1 MNKEQFWNIVNEV
14 HSSTDP
20 RNQKEVLAALRNRL
34 RNLPS
39 EEILEW
45 KQIFSFYQDAARRND
60 LWAAGAAMG
69 AHSSD
74 DGFMDFRS
82 WLISQGHDVY
92 MSALKDPES
101 LVSVNTDGQELNF
114 EDYAYVPC
122 KAYAERRAYEEMSV
136 GDILASYIKWAAT
149 NEQQKQNNPA
159 AGEKVMP
166 QKSTD
171 FFVQSAMLGKYDLYD
186 EMERRELPDDVLRS
200 LKEDIPQR
208 GDIADGWQY
217 EDLPRI
223 MPKLSQR
230 FQEKLERIE
239 QRAKENTVPTQRR
252 ELKDKTLRRFLGT
265 LPCTSQAEVNLL
277 SDRMAEMTE
286 QDETILSAMIEQH
299 NPRTAERVLE
309 LMDDMK
315 NCEVLVG
322 VGSYKALGEYCLAQE
337 NNVPR
342 ELCEYLDLEALGK
355 HYQEEYPGVLIGND
369 YVQFPQMSQGMEMKM
384 KM

>member
-20 RNQKEVLAALRNRL
+20 RNQKEVLTALRDRL

-60 LWAAGAAMG
+60 LWAASAAMG

-82 WLISQGHDVY
+82 WLISQGRDVY
-92 MSALKDPES
+92 MSALKAPES

-114 EDYAYVPC
+114 EDYAYVPYR
-122 KAYAERRAYEEMSV
+122 AYAERRAYEEMSV
-136 GDILASYIKWAAT
+136 GDILASYIEWSAS
-149 NEQQKQNNPA
+149 EQQKQNDPA
-159 AGEKVMP
+159 AGEKARP

-171 FFVQSAMLGKYDLYD
+171 FFMQTAMLGKYDLYD
-186 EMERRELPDDVLRS
+186 EMERRELPDDILRS

-208 GDIADGWQY
+208 GDIADGWEY

-277 SDRMAEMTE
+277 SDCMARMTE

-299 NPRTAERVLE
+299 DPRTAERVLE

-315 NCEVLVG
+315 NCEVLAG
-322 VGSYKALGEYCLAQE
+322 VGNYKALGEYCVAQE
-337 NNVPR
+337 TNVPR
-342 ELCEYLDLEALGK
+342 ELCDTLIWKRWGSTIRRNTPALSSGTTTCSSRRC
-355 HYQEEYPGVLIGND
+355 HRGWR
-369 YVQFPQMSQGMEMKM
+369 
-384 KM
+384 

>member
-149 NEQQKQNNPA
+149 NEQQKQNDPA

-299 NPRTAERVLE
+299 DPRTAERVLE

-322 VGSYKALGEYCLAQE
+322 VGNYKALGEYCVAQE
-337 NNVPR
+337 TNVPR

-355 HYQEEYPGVLIGND
+355 HYQEEYPGAFIGND

-384 KM
+384 

>member
-1 MNKEQFWNIVNEV
+1 MDKEQFWNIVDEV

-20 RNQKEVLAALRNRL
+20 RNQKEVLTALRDRL

-60 LWAAGAAMG
+60 LWAASAAMG
-69 AHSSD
+69 AHCSD

-82 WLISQGHDVY
+82 WLISQGRDVY

-114 EDYAYVPC
+114 EDYAYVPS

-136 GDILASYIKWAAT
+136 GDILASYIKWAAA
-149 NEQQKQNNPA
+149 NEQQKQNDPA

-171 FFVQSAMLGKYDLYD
+171 FFVQSAMLGKYNLYD
-186 EMERRELPDDVLRS
+186 EMERRELPDDILHS
-200 LKEDIPQR
+200 LKKDIPQR

-223 MPKLSQR
+223 VPKLSQK

-239 QRAKENTVPTQRR
+239 QRVKAAPVPTQRR
-252 ELKDKTLRRFLGT
+252 ELKDKALRRFLGT

-277 SDRMAEMTE
+277 SDRMAGMTE
-286 QDETILSAMIEQH
+286 QDETILSAMIER
-299 NPRTAERVLE
+299 NDPRTAERVLE

-315 NCEVLVG
+315 NCEVLAG
-322 VGSYKALGEYCLAQE
+322 VGSYKALGEYCVAQE

-342 ELCEYLDLEALGK
+342 ELYEYLDLEALGK
-355 HYQEEYPGVLIGND
+355 HYQEEYPGTFVGND
-369 YVQFPQMSQGMEMKM
+369 YVQFPQPSQGMEMKM
-384 KM
+384 

>member
-1 MNKEQFWNIVNEV
+1 MTNTLR
-14 HSSTDP
+14 SLGT
-20 RNQKEVLAALRNRL
+20 ALRDRL

-355 HYQEEYPGVLIGND
+355 HYQEEYPGVFIGND

>member
-1 MNKEQFWNIVNEV
+1 MDKEQFWNIVNEV

-60 LWAAGAAMG
+60 LWAASAAMG

-92 MSALKDPES
+92 MSALEDPES
-101 LVSVNTDGQELNF
+101 LVSVDTDGQELNF
-114 EDYAYVPC
+114 EDYAYVPYR
-122 KAYAERRAYEEMSV
+122 AYAERRAYEEMSV
-136 GDILASYIKWAAT
+136 GDILASYIEWSAS
-149 NEQQKQNNPA
+149 EQQKQNDPA
-159 AGEKVMP
+159 AGEKARP

-171 FFVQSAMLGKYDLYD
+171 FFMQTAMLGKYDLYD
-186 EMERRELPDDVLRS
+186 EMERRELPDDILRS

-208 GDIADGWQY
+208 GDIADGWEY

-252 ELKDKTLRRFLGT
+252 ELKGKTLRRFLGT

-299 NPRTAERVLE
+299 DPRTAERVLE

-315 NCEVLVG
+315 TVKCLQASAAIKPWENTALRRRPTCR
-322 VGSYKALGEYCLAQE
+322 GSFANTLIWKRWGSTIRRNTPALSSGTTTCSS
-337 NNVPR
+337 R
-342 ELCEYLDLEALGK
+342 RCHRGWR
-355 HYQEEYPGVLIGND
+355 
-369 YVQFPQMSQGMEMKM
+369 
-384 KM
+384 